1 MEHESNFAPC
11 FIGNGTLTNPRDMIR
26 ALETLEALEYRYEM
40 DGDVISEGSTTLV
53 KLMYDNESATMVLN
67 GCLFLNAASF
77 KYLDFETTEQNRCVV
92 TLHGDGTRLTLTA
105 DADRDVVEVPR
116 GQLRLL
122 EDAAFDASFVMSDD
136 EDDDLD

>member
-1 MEHESNFAPC
+1 MNLAPC
-11 FIGNGTLTNPRDMIR
+11 FIGSGTLANPRDMIR
-26 ALETLEALEYRYEM
+26 ALETLEAVEYRYEV
-40 DGDVISEGSTTLV
+40 DGNVISEGSTTLV

-77 KYLDFETTEQNRCVV
+77 KYLDFETTESNRCVV
-92 TLHGDGTRLTLTA
+92 TLFGDGTLLTLTA
-105 DADRDVVEVPR
+105 DAERDVVEVPR

-122 EDAAFDASFVMSDD
+122 EDAAFDASFVMGDD